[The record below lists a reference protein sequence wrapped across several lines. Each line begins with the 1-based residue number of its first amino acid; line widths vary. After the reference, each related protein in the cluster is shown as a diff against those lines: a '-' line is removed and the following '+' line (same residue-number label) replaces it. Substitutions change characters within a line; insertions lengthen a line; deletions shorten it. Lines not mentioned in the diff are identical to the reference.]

1 MSATGR
7 DVIPM
12 PVQTHEGRY
21 LIFLLGA
28 EDFGVDILHVKEVVA
43 PPEITRL
50 PFSAP
55 HLLGVIN
62 LRGRILSIFDL
73 RKAYGLTPNTKQEGV
88 VVIFDTDGYCF
99 GALVDHIQSVTIFR
113 NDQIER
119 KPELSAQS
127 PHVIGIVYH
136 EQSLIT
142 IVDIFKSLRININ
155 PTAPK
160 RMAG

>member
-1 MSATGR
+1 MSGAHGE
-7 DVIPM
+7 VIPL
-12 PVQTHEGRY
+12 PTHSQESRY
-21 LIFLLGA
+21 LVFLLGA

-50 PFSAP
+50 PFSPP

-73 RKAYGLTPNTKQEGV
+73 RKAYGLAPSTNQAGV

-99 GALVDHIQSVTIFR
+99 GALVDHIQSVTILR
-113 NDQIER
+113 NEQIDR
-119 KPELSAQS
+119 KPEVTAQT

-136 EQSLIT
+136 EESLIT
-142 IVDIFKSLRININ
+142 IVDIFKSLRIHIN
-155 PTAPK
+155 SSATK